1 MIDDWGSLYQK
12 NVTYGTGESYL
23 QTVNNNMNRF
33 DGPGYDAAGNLL
45 SSGSFYNIFNS
56 ENQWTYVSATNSSYL
71 YDGDGNKVQTSG
83 GASGTT
89 IFWRDQKGQVLSET
103 DQTGSVNN
111 NYIYLNR
118 QAVAW
123 IDIGHGVPTAYRYYI
138 HDHLGTTRVMT
149 TSTGSVCYDADFF
162 PWGGEQHL
170 FTNTCSQNYKFTGKE
185 RDPDTN
191 STDYFGARWYQGAM
205 ARFYS
210 PDWSDDPEPV
220 PYARLDNPQS
230 LNLYTYAQDN
240 PTTLRDEDGHDLG
253 DAEPDVA
260 ITSDS
265 TGDSSSNAQQKSP
278 PPVVPGVSITV
289 TASVLPV
296 AEELISYEMMEG
308 PPGWVIAGG
317 TVTFDCIVNA
327 VLAAGRQLSEGEQY
341 SSRCDRSQRGE
352 GTGKARREGRIQGS
366 QKGAKM
372 G

>member
-1 MIDDWGSLYQK
+1 MAYIAVTQVALLAAPKAVHNRNLRYRLSRQPSSTPGAWCPRFASCLWTPTWDHCARLSGWCRVSTTGLTCWGHWYVIDDWGSLYQK

-170 FTNTCSQNYKFTGKE
+170 FTNTCSQSYKFTGKE
-185 RDPDTN
+185 RDPDTAA
-191 STDYFGARWYQGAM
+191 DYFGARWYQ
-205 ARFYS
+205 
-210 PDWSDDPEPV
+210 
-220 PYARLDNPQS
+220 
-230 LNLYTYAQDN
+230 
-240 PTTLRDEDGHDLG
+240 
-253 DAEPDVA
+253 
-260 ITSDS
+260 
-265 TGDSSSNAQQKSP
+265 NAP
-278 PPVVPGVSITV
+278 
-289 TASVLPV
+289 
-296 AEELISYEMMEG
+296 
-308 PPGWVIAGG
+308 G
-317 TVTFDCIVNA
+317 TV
-327 VLAAGRQLSEGEQY
+327 
-341 SSRCDRSQRGE
+341 
-352 GTGKARREGRIQGS
+352 
-366 QKGAKM
+366 
-372 G
+372 